1 MRPKAHKKFPRGPQR
16 GTQTTSRSYLGFDKH
31 TPWKCLFSNRILTFY
46 NIQEGY
52 WGSLGAFYKRLEG
65 LGGVLGLYQA
75 VLGRLGASLGHLGRV
90 MERLGAVQGA
100 ATYTDAMRR
109 GCDAAKNPP
118 RGAPGPPLF
127 AKKRE

>member
-1 MRPKAHKKFPRGPQR
+1 MFI
-16 GTQTTSRSYLGFDKH
+16 
-31 TPWKCLFSNRILTFY
+31 SNRILTFY
-46 NIQEGY
+46 KTQEGY

-75 VLGRLGASLGHLGRV
+75 VLGPLGASLGHLGRV

-100 ATYTDAMRR
+100 ATYTDTMRR
-109 GCDAAKNPP
+109 GVDAGSTRGRRGVGLAKNTP

-127 AKKRE
+127 AKKESK